1 MELGL
6 SFALI
11 LSFEFCTGIHLEL
24 GLIVGCTLLF
34 PAGNRC
40 VLPAKLHI
48 CFLKPCA
55 SPRWTD
61 AWERLRQHPSKRG
74 KRKPNKNH
82 TKNHRFKIT
91 RFRRVKVGCCL
102 FLQWQQQIVI
112 ICALPAVP
120 WPPAQLR
127 LLHLERAHRGQAMQL
142 RVHPKAPCR
151 ARPARPTATQDG
163 GQRSCGSRP
172 STPNAFPL
180 PRSAAVGRRRG
191 HSATSG

>member
-1 MELGL
+1 MWVVPFCSRPEIAVYYPR
-6 SFALI
+6 SCIFVIEALRVPA
-11 LSFEFCTGIHLEL
+11 LD
-24 GLIVGCTLLF
+24 GC
-34 PAGNRC
+34 GG
-40 VLPAKLHI
+40 
-48 CFLKPCA
+48 
-55 SPRWTD
+55 
-61 AWERLRQHPSKRG
+61 RLRQHPSKRR

-180 PRSAAVGRRRG
+180 PSSAAVGRRRG